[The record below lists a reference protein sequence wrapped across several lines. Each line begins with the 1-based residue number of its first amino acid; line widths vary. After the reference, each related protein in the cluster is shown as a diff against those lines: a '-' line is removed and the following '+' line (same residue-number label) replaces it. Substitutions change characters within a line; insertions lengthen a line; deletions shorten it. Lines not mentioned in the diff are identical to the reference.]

1 MKRFT
6 ISMVCV
12 TLVVLASA
20 ATLPGQTLKEWDSG
34 GLDNN
39 FNTAANW
46 DDDTVPGAADVAQV
60 NNGGTAL
67 ITQDNTLQKLQLG

>member
-1 MKRFT
+1 MKRLAIT
-6 ISMVCV
+6 IALALLTSTSPLLGV
-12 TLVVLASA
+12 TR
-20 ATLPGQTLKEWDSG
+20 TWDG
-34 GLDNN
+34 GGGVDNN